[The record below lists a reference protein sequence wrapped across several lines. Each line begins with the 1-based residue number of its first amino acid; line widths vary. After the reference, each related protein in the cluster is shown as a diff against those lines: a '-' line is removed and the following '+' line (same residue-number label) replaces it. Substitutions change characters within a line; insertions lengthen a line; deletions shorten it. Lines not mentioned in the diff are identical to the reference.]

1 MADKARAARAGKIG
15 EYKYGEDSGQDRRI
29 LEFLGISAD
38 DFQEA
43 AVNNPND
50 VEIGTWVLE
59 TAAKGRTKSQRSMNA
74 WRIGDLRMSR
84 QEPILNSVAKK

>member
-29 LEFLGISAD
+29 LEFLGISED

-59 TAAKGRTKSQRSMNA
+59 NERQRGGRNRSV
-74 WRIGDLRMSR
+74 
-84 QEPILNSVAKK
+84 Q